1 MRSLLLLLLA
11 PGKAAAGAV
20 GGVAGKEDGSD
31 ATHELRL
38 AAISVVEEGAFI
50 STPQVLEPPGVGAR
64 GKGGRVGGRG
74 EERSLINEERR
85 EGGREGGRD
94 ERNEKNIGSFSEG
107 KRIIYKLLTR
117 KRIE

>member
-38 AAISVVEEGAFI
+38 AAVSVVEEGAFI

-85 EGGREGGRD
+85 EGGRE
-94 ERNEKNIGSFSEG
+94 RNEKNIGSFSEG